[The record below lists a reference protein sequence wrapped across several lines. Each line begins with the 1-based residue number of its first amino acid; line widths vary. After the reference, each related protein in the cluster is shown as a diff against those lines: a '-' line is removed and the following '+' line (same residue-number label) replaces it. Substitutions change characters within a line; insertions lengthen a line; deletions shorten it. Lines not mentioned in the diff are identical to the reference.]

1 MENRDKTISVKDE
14 FDLESF
20 AEEASL
26 AAQDLRTYGG
36 STIFY
41 GKRFT
46 YREAPRLEKAAS
58 DVRAYLGG
66 NTAEHERMMRI
77 LSMVR
82 SYKAPQPN
90 SKPAKP
96 EKTYAVNRAMRY
108 RISIY
113 LTHLD
118 QVRLEM
124 EKGKLD
130 SASELGKEYTDAAD
144 FGDFVNS
151 VRNLLDTCSRHDVPG
166 SMYGFVRLC
175 SEEGTKHEGKSA

>member
-1 MENRDKTISVKDE
+1 MEDRDKMISAKDE
-14 FDLESF
+14 FDLAAF

-26 AAQDLRTYGG
+26 AAKDLGTYGG
-36 STIFY
+36 STVFY

-58 DVRAYLGG
+58 DVRAYLDG

-82 SYKAPQPN
+82 SCKAPQP
-90 SKPAKP
+90 KAAKP
-96 EKTYAVNRAMRY
+96 GKTYAVNRAMRY

-113 LTHLD
+113 LAHLD
-118 QVRLEM
+118 QVRLRMQE
-124 EKGKLD
+124 GKLG

-166 SMYGFVRLC
+166 SMYGFARLC
-175 SEEGTKHEGKSA
+175 SEEGTKHEGKST